1 MSKIDIIR
9 KPTETDWARCYWL
22 ALGTEGKGTD
32 KVPAPAWREKILL
45 AEHSPVHTLMW
56 TVRMY
61 DVPYWVAMHL
71 VRHKLGVEWYVQ
83 SQRNDRQNRYDRN
96 KARQDAPVMLTMDA
110 NAQALINIS
119 RKRLCYKAATETRQL
134 WQAVCNVIIRESPEM
149 LRVLVPD
156 CVYRGHC
163 REMQP
168 CGERDGR

>member
-1 MSKIDIIR
+1 MSKIEIIR
-9 KPTETDWARCYWL
+9 RPTEEDWARCYRL
-22 ALGTEGKGTD
+22 ALGTEGNGTD
-32 KVPAPAWREKILL
+32 KVPTPAWMEKILK
-45 AEHSPVHTLMW
+45 AEHSPIRTLMW

-71 VRHKLGVEWYVQ
+71 VRHKYGVEWYVQ
-83 SQRNDRQNRYDRN
+83 SQRNDRQKRYDRN

-134 WQAVCNVIIRESPEM
+134 WTAVCNAIIGLNPEM

-156 CVYRGHC
+156 CVYRGKC